1 MAAMSYLSVIER
13 YHEYEH
19 LVHELL
25 ESILIGVGDINLFE
39 QPISAKIFEDM
50 AISYPFVELIYLLDQ
65 QGMQICPNISVINQQ
80 VKLMASC

>member
-50 AISYPFVELIYLLDQ
+50 AISYPFVELIIYLMSKGCRLVL
-65 QGMQICPNISVINQQ
+65 ISASLIS
-80 VKLMASC
+80 KLS